1 MTVFR
6 GKKNSLDIGKV
17 IAFDGEPEMDFY
29 DGDECN
35 QFVGTDSTI
44 FAPYMDVK
52 DGIWAYEAAVC
63 RSLGADYV
71 GKSKYKGVV
80 RSAGKPRCKLIFSQ
94 TLSMTHSILYYFFY
108 SRRPNSPSILVV
120 NKMHYHAFAEIILM
134 NVQQKVIFLTRPFF
148 NPKPIS

>member
-6 GKKNSLDIGKV
+6 GKKNSPDIGKV
-17 IAFDGEPEMDFY
+17 IAFDGEPEMDVW

-80 RSAGKPRCKLIFSQ
+80 RTAGKPRCKCNFSQ
-94 TLSMTHSILYYFFY
+94 IFNMTHSILSF
-108 SRRPNSPSILVV
+108 SLQPT
-120 NKMHYHAFAEIILM
+120 AEFAIDIGSEQNALPCFCRDYPDECPAKG
-134 NVQQKVIFLTRPFF
+134 NFF
-148 NPKPIS
+148 N